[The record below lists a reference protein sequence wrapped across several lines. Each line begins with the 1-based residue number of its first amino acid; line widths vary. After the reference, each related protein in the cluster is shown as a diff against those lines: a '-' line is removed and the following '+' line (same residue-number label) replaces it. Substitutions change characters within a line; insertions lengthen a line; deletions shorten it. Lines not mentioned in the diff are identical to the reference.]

1 MLSCAMSDEGRK
13 RVNACEA
20 EELKK
25 GRLKTVRTLFEKYV
39 TREFAAL
46 GFACSDC
53 GIRFVHGLR
62 CVLTQ

>member
-20 EELKK
+20 VELKK
-25 GRLKTVRTLFEKYV
+25 GRLRTVRTLFEKYP

-46 GFACSDC
+46 GFACSEY
-53 GIRFVHGLR
+53 GI
-62 CVLTQ
+62 